1 MNLIQ
6 SFTLLIFKFAILK
19 NHNQEHMKK
28 LINIISS
35 TRLTAILFLL
45 FGGSM
50 AVATFIEN
58 DYGTQ
63 TAKALVYNA
72 WWFEAI
78 MLIFVINFIYNIS
91 KYRLLRKEKWV
102 VLMFHLSFIFVI
114 IGAGITRYSSFEG
127 IMPIKEG
134 ETSNVIISDK
144 INLKVHIDDSK
155 DQRSPILKQLL
166 LSKLGSNDFNIN
178 TEFKGEPIKISYV
191 NYVANATE
199 KLVPSETGEFFL
211 HLVESGS
218 GSRHDHYIKSGQV
231 VNVHNTLISFN
242 NFKAGAINF
251 TTSSE
256 SSTGVTIKASLDGSF
271 MRMADK
277 FTGTTVKDSLQDF
290 QLRSLYSIGNT
301 RFVVPTPPMKG
312 VMEVVS
318 GNKKQ
323 FPQDLL
329 EVSVTVKDETKNAK
343 LYGGKFYT
351 NRPIALNV
359 GGLNF
364 RLNYGSQ
371 IIKLPFSIKLR
382 DFQLDRYPGSM
393 SPKSFASEITVIDK
407 DKIFDFRIFM
417 NHILDYRGYKFF
429 QASYNITSEYEETQ
443 LSVNHDFWGTWIT
456 YIGYALLYLG
466 LILILFTKN
475 TRFSV
480 LKEKLAKL
488 KSHKAVVIIAFLI
501 GLNSFG
507 QNLQNTTNIDSILKS
522 TIVDKVQAEKFGR
535 LIIQDTRGRM
545 LPINTFASEL
555 MRKISKHENYQDYN
569 PNQAIVSMVLSP
581 RTWFSVPFIYI
592 KADNTKLRN
601 IIGIP
606 ENQKYARFVDFF
618 DTKGGYKILA
628 QVEEA
633 SKQKIKSKFEQSVEA
648 VDQRINLLYNVLNG
662 AMFKFFPLPNDPNNK
677 WHSSNEVYSAGFK
690 GQDSVFVSS
699 ALSFYG
705 RAIFDAKKSNQY
717 TNADLVLK
725 SISKYQ
731 KKYGGDIMPS
741 ERKVDLELFYNKYDI
756 FKGLF
761 WKYMLAG
768 TLMFVFVIMQIFKD
782 GKLIKG
788 LIKLSALS
796 IFLLFL
802 YHTLG
807 LGIRWYI
814 SGHAPWSN
822 AYESMIYVA
831 WATMLFGLVFGKKS
845 TLTIAATAFV
855 TSMILMI
862 AHWNWMD
869 PSIGNLVPVL
879 DSYWLMIHVAIIVA
893 SYGPFT
899 LGLILGFIS
908 LLLFALVNKKNKKK
922 LDKTIKELTIINEM
936 ALTVGLVMLTIGNFL
951 GGMWANESWGRYW
964 GWDPKETWALISIM
978 VYAFVLHARL
988 VPGLRGRLAFNIL
1001 SVFAFTSILMTYLG
1015 VNHLLSGLHS
1025 YAAGETAAIP
1035 MSIYYGLILALVLSV
1050 AGYYKYQKYFK
1061 K

>member
-1 MNLIQ
+1 
-6 SFTLLIFKFAILK
+6 
-19 NHNQEHMKK
+19 MKK
-28 LINIISS
+28 LLDIIAS
-35 TRLTAILFLL
+35 TRLTAILFLV
-45 FGGSM
+45 FATAMG
-50 AVATFIEN
+50 VATFIEN
-58 DYGTQ
+58 DFGTQ

-78 MLIFVINFIYNIS
+78 MVIFVINFIYNIS

-102 VLMFHLSFIFVI
+102 VLAFHLSFIFVI
-114 IGAGITRYSSFEG
+114 IGAGITRYAGFEG
-127 IMPIKEG
+127 IMPIREG
-134 ETSNVIISDK
+134 ETAHSMLSDK
-144 INLKVHIDDSK
+144 VFLRVQIDNNK
-155 DQRSPILKQLL
+155 DEKTPIYKPLL
-166 LSKLGSNDFNIN
+166 LSKIGSNNFEIN
-178 TEFKGEPIKISYV
+178 TEFKGTPVKISFVKYV
-191 NYVANATE
+191 PNATE
-199 KLVPSETGEFFL
+199 KIEVSNTGNLYL
-211 HLVESGS
+211 HFVESGS
-218 GSRHDHYIKSGQV
+218 GSRQDHYIENGQAIRV
-231 VNVHNTLISFN
+231 GNTLVTFN
-242 NFKAGAINF
+242 RRIDGAINF
-251 TTSSE
+251 ITNSNE
-256 SSTGVTIKASLDGSF
+256 SPLKIEVPIAGNF

-277 FTGTTVKDSLQDF
+277 FKGVVAKDSLQNF
-290 QLRSLYSIGNT
+290 QLRSLYTLGKLA
-301 RFVVPTPPMKG
+301 FVVP
-312 VMEVVS
+312 EVPIRGFKKVES
-318 GNKKQ
+318 GNKNQ

-329 EVSVTVKDETKNAK
+329 EVAVTANNQTKNAA
-343 LYGGKFYT
+343 LYGGKYYINT
-351 NRPIALNV
+351 PKVVNV

-364 RLNYGSQ
+364 RLNYGSKQ
-371 IIKLPFSIKLR
+371 IGIPFSIKLR

-393 SPKSFASEITVIDK
+393 SPKSYASEITVIDK

-417 NHILDYRGYKFF
+417 NHILNYKGYKFF
-429 QASYNITSEYEETQ
+429 QASYNITPTYEETR
-443 LSVNHDFWGTWIT
+443 LSVNHDFWGTWVT
-456 YIGYALLYLG
+456 YVGYGFLFLG
-466 LILILFTKN
+466 LILIFFVKN
-475 TRFSV
+475 TRFAD
-480 LKEKLAKL
+480 LKQKLSKL
-488 KSHKAVVIIAFLI
+488 KSVKTVTILALLM
-501 GLNSFG
+501 GLSGFSQDMPNS
-507 QNLQNTTNIDSILKS
+507 TTVDSILNAT
-522 TIVDKVQAEKFGR
+522 TIDKAQAEKFGR
-535 LIIQDTRGRM
+535 LVIQDARGRM

-555 MRKISKHENYQDYN
+555 MRKVSKHENYLNLN
-569 PNQAIVSMVLSP
+569 PNQAIVSMVINP
-581 RTWFSVPFIYI
+581 RAWFYVPFIYI
-592 KADNTKLRN
+592 KADNTRLRD

-606 ENQKYARFVDFF
+606 EKQKYARFIDFF
-618 DTKGGYKILA
+618 DPKGNYKILSY
-628 QVEEA
+628 VENA
-633 SKQKIKSKFEQSVEA
+633 SKQRIKSKFEQSVID
-648 VDQRINLLYNVLNG
+648 VDGRINLLYNVING
-662 AMFKFFPLPNDPNNK
+662 KIFRLFPLPNDPNNK
-677 WHSSNEVYSAGFK
+677 WYSFTDVAKAGFTGK
-690 GQDSVFVSS
+690 DSLLVSKIIPLYAQ
-699 ALSFYG
+699 ALEN
-705 RAIFDAKKSNQY
+705 AKKSNNFK
-717 TNADLVLK
+717 TADEVL
-725 SISKYQ
+725 SGISNYQ
-731 KKYGGDIMPS
+731 RKYGRKVMPS
-741 ERKVDLELFYNKYDI
+741 ERKIDLELFYNKYDI

-782 GKLIKG
+782 GKIIKT

-796 IFLLFL
+796 VLLLFV
-802 YHTLG
+802 YHTVG

-831 WATMLFGLVFGKKS
+831 WATMLFGLVFGRKS

-869 PSIGNLVPVL
+869 PAIGNLVPVL

-908 LLLFALVNKKNKKK
+908 LLLFAMVNKNNKKK

-1035 MSIYYGLILALVLSV
+1035 KGIYIGLALALALSIW
-1050 AGYYKYQKYFK
+1050 ANYKYQKYFK

>member
-1 MNLIQ
+1 
-6 SFTLLIFKFAILK
+6 
-19 NHNQEHMKK
+19 MKK

-78 MLIFVINFIYNIS
+78 MLVFLINFIYNIP

-114 IGAGITRYSSFEG
+114 IGAGITRYYSFEG
-127 IMPIKEG
+127 MMPIKEG
-134 ETSNVIISDK
+134 ETSNIMLSGNIF
-144 INLKVHIDDSK
+144 LKVHIDNNK
-155 DQRSPILKQLL
+155 EEKTPIYKAML
-166 LSKLGSNDFNIN
+166 LSKIGSNSFNIN
-178 TEFKGEPIKISYV
+178 TEFKGTPVKISYV

-199 KLVPSETGEFFL
+199 KLVPSETGDAFL

-218 GSRHDHYIKSGQV
+218 GSRHDHYIKSGETIR
-231 VNVHNTLISFN
+231 VNNRLITFN
-242 NFKAGAINF
+242 RQISGAINIVNDP
-251 TTSSE
+251 TDGVLKIE
-256 SSTGVTIKASLDGSF
+256 SPQDGGF
-271 MRMADK
+271 MRMADR
-277 FTGTTVKDSLQDF
+277 FNGTIAKDSLQGF
-290 QLRSLYSIGNT
+290 QLRSLYSIGNI
-301 RFVVPTPPMKG
+301 RFVVPEPPTKGTMKI
-312 VMEVVS
+312 VS
-318 GNKKQ
+318 GNKNQ
-323 FPQDLL
+323 FPQDML
-329 EVSVTVKDETKNAK
+329 EVAVTVNNETKTAK
-343 LYGGKFYT
+343 LYGGVFSLNSPK
-351 NRPIALNV
+351 IISLSGLNV
-359 GGLNF
+359 
-364 RLNYGSQ
+364 RLNYGAKQ
-371 IIKLPFSIKLR
+371 IQLPFSLKLI

-393 SPKSFASEITVIDK
+393 SPKSYASEITVIDK
-407 DKIFDFRIFM
+407 DEVFDFRIFM
-417 NHILDYRGYKFF
+417 NHILDHKGYKFF
-429 QASYNITSEYEETQ
+429 QSSYNITPTYEETR
-443 LSVNHDFWGTWIT
+443 LSVNHDFWGTWVT
-456 YIGYALLYLG
+456 YIGYGFMFLG
-466 LILILFTKN
+466 LFLIFFVKN
-475 TRFSV
+475 TRFAV
-480 LKEKLAKL
+480 LKEKLTKL
-488 KSHKAVVIIAFLI
+488 KKQKASVIIALLI
-501 GLNSFG
+501 GLSGFS
-507 QNLQNTTNIDSILKS
+507 QNFPSNTPIDSIIKS
-522 TIVDKVQAEKFGR
+522 TTVDEVQAEKFGS
-535 LIIQDTRGRM
+535 LIIQDSKGRM

-555 MRKISKHENYQDYN
+555 MRKVSKHENYKDYN
-569 PNQAIVSMVLSP
+569 PNQAMVSMVLSP
-581 RTWFSVPFIYI
+581 RTWFYVPFIYI

-601 IIGIP
+601 MIGVP
-606 ENQKYARFVDFF
+606 EKQKYARFVDFF
-618 DTKGGYKILA
+618 DESGKYKILSS
-628 QVEEA
+628 VEDA
-633 SKQKIKSKFEQSVEA
+633 NKQKIKNKFEQSIIA
-648 VDQRINLLYNVLNG
+648 VDQRINLLYNALNG

-677 WHSSNEVYSAGFK
+677 WYSFNEVATAGFK
-690 GQDSVFVSS
+690 GKDSLFVANAIPLYGQ
-699 ALSFYG
+699 AL
-705 RAIFDAKKSNQY
+705 DNAKKSNQY
-717 TNADLVLK
+717 TTADMVLK
-725 SISKYQ
+725 GISNFQ
-731 KKYGGDIMPS
+731 HKYGGKIMPS

-796 IFLLFL
+796 ILFL
-802 YHTLG
+802 FAYHTLG

-831 WATMLFGLVFGKKS
+831 WATMLFGLIFGKKS

-899 LGLILGFIS
+899 LGLILGLIS

-922 LDKTIKELTIINEM
+922 LDNTIKELTIINEM